1 MAEDEPEP
9 KPLSES
15 QLAKRR
21 RGNLVIA
28 LALFG
33 FVALV
38 FIITIARLGGHVFDR
53 P

>member
-1 MAEDEPEP
+1 MTAEEPEP
-9 KPLSES
+9 KPLTDA
-15 QLAKRR
+15 QVARRR

-28 LALFG
+28 LALFA

-38 FIITIARLGGHVFDR
+38 FVITIVRLGGHVFDH

>member
-1 MAEDEPEP
+1 MSAQEPEP
-9 KPLSES
+9 KQLSDAEVK
-15 QLAKRR
+15 KRR

-28 LALFG
+28 LSLFA

-38 FIITIARLGGHVFDR
+38 FIITIARLGGHALDH

>member
-1 MAEDEPEP
+1 MSGEEPAP
-9 KPLSES
+9 KPLSEPEV
-15 QLAKRR
+15 AKRR

-28 LALFG
+28 LALFA

-38 FIITIARLGGHVFDR
+38 FIITIVRLGGHVFDH